1 MMDRNKTRYK
11 KMETIMTAV
20 LCLDA
25 VIFLAY
31 LIFAGMGM
39 VGLKVTAAVL
49 CFLISGAVLYF
60 LFMTRELLRRRSIWM
75 TVAAVCVILCVLASL
90 LLRFPAPAY
99 VLPQV

>member
-1 MMDRNKTRYK
+1 MMDRKQSRYK
-11 KMETIMTAV
+11 KMETVMTAT
-20 LCLDA
+20 LCVDA

-39 VGLKVTAAVL
+39 TGLKVTAAVL

-75 TVAAVCVILCVLASL
+75 TVAAACVIVCIIISL
-90 LLRFPAPAY
+90 ILRFPAPAY
-99 VLPQV
+99 TLPQV